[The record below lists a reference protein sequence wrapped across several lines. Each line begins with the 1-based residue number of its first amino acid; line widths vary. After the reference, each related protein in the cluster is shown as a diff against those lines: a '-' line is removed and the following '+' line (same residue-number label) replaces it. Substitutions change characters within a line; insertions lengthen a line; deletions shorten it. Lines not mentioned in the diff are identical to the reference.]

1 MKDHGRSCA
10 SMPWE
15 RTDVSECEESQM
27 VESAE
32 AETIRRAQEGDATAF
47 ERIYRLHGR
56 RIYALCLHIVRN
68 PTEAEDLTQEAF
80 LRVFRK
86 MHMFRGESAFSTWL
100 YRLALNVVLMK
111 LCKKHLPEASL
122 EETTKS
128 NEESTRQ
135 SREVGGLDSRLTGLI
150 DRLNLER
157 AVEQLPSTF
166 KTVFVLHDIQGYKHH
181 EIAEMMDWSVGT
193 SKGRLHRA
201 RSRLRELLQDSQ
213 HYLAL
218 VSRTAGQCNQGEPLY

>member
-1 MKDHGRSCA
+1 MSAPWGR
-10 SMPWE
+10 
-15 RTDVSECEESQM
+15 THVSECEQSKR

-32 AETIRRAQEGDATAF
+32 AETIRRAQQGDAAAF
-47 ERIYRLHGR
+47 ERIYQLHAR
-56 RIYALCLHIVRN
+56 RIYALCLRIVRN

-86 MHMFRGESAFSTWL
+86 IHMFRGESAFSTWL
-100 YRLALNVVLMK
+100 YRLALNVVFMK
-111 LCKKHLPEASL
+111 LRKKHLPEASI

-128 NEESTRQ
+128 NEESTGQ
-135 SREVGGLDSRLTGLI
+135 SKEVGGLDSRLTGLI

-157 AVEQLPSTF
+157 AVEQLPSAF

-193 SKGRLHRA
+193 SKGKLHRA
-201 RSRLRELLQDSQ
+201 RAQLRELLQDSQ
-213 HYLAL
+213 QLSWARL
-218 VSRTAGQCNQGEPLY
+218 